1 MKRQQTGI
9 LLSPDEES
17 RLLAI
22 AKRHRCYSRHGRT
35 SGEPSWRV
43 LMRDIADGRL
53 TVGSP
58 RSNAEVTPEHKQEKP
73 FIFHENSP
81 PKWWNLEMTIEAMT
95 QKTKLTAEQLT
106 AAGFGITGE
115 FVIPPTGWR
124 KWGAP
129 PSWWVENPESSGMM
143 LADAIR
149 ASGMPEEQLVAAG
162 YTVHGPANWREVAL

>member
-43 LMRDIADGRL
+43 LIHDIADGRL
-53 TVGSP
+53 TVGSQ
-58 RSNAEVTPEHKQEKP
+58 RAAVAPEHHQEDRKS

-81 PKWWNLEMTIEAMT
+81 PKWWNLEMTVEAMT
-95 QKTKLTAEQLT
+95 QKTKLAPEQIA
-106 AAGFGITGE
+106 AAGFRLDGE
-115 FVIPPTGWR
+115 FVAPPIGWR
-124 KWGAP
+124 KWGATP
-129 PSWWVENPESSGMM
+129 AWWVDDPACSGMM
-143 LADAIR
+143 LADAVR
-149 ASGMPEEQLVAAG
+149 ASGMTEEQLVAAG
-162 YTVHGPANWREVAL
+162 YTAHGPADWREVTL